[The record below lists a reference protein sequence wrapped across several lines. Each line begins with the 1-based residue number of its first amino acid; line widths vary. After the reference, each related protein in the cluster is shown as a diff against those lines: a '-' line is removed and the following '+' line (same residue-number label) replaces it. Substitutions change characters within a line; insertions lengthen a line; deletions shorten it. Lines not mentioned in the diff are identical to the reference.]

1 MNGDMTW
8 GLVITSP
15 AKRGLRRASRSDR
28 ERINEAFSAM
38 CTEPFSGDTK
48 LLRGTD
54 GAYRRRVGDW
64 RIFFELDEPR
74 KLVVILA
81 VKRRASN
88 TY

>member
-1 MNGDMTW
+1 
-8 GLVITSP
+8 
-15 AKRGLRRASRSDR
+15 
-28 ERINEAFSAM
+28 M